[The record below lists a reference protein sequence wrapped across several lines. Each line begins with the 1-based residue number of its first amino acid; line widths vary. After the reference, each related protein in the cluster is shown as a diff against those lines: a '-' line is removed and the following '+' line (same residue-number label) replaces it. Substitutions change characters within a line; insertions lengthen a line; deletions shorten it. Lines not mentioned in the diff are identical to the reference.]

1 MMKKLIITISVL
13 IILSINLTAQV
24 NQVWLAEFNG
34 PANGADLSNSMVI
47 DLSGNAYIAG
57 ESYSASGNND
67 YITIKYDSN
76 GDTVW
81 VRYYNGPG
89 NNRDVV
95 RAITIDDAGNV
106 YVTGESYG
114 TGNYD
119 IATIKYN
126 SAGVQQ
132 WAARY
137 NGPANGADGSS
148 AIAVDAS
155 GNVYVTGYS
164 DGDASPVFRQDDYVT
179 IKYNSSGTEEWA
191 TRYDGP
197 GNFHDIP
204 NAIALDENNNVYV
217 TGGSSGSGTRYDYAT
232 IKYNS
237 AGVQQWVE
245 TYNGPANY
253 DDTANDIAVDN
264 SGNVYVTGSSDGA
277 SSDNEDFATIKY
289 NTAGSQQWLARYDG
303 GGGGDDAYAMS
314 MDGNGSL
321 YVTGESRAP
330 VSPYSYDY
338 LTVRYNVNNGDTIW
352 TARYN
357 GPASGIDLPLSVV
370 PDQSGNVFVTGYSDG
385 GGTGYD
391 YATLKYNSTG
401 AQQWLIRYNGSGN
414 GSDIANTVAV
424 DTMGNVY
431 VTGSSSGNGTANDI
445 VTIKYSQSP
454 SGVSNQS
461 SGLPENYYLA
471 QNYPNPFNPST
482 NIQFSTPVQSFVILK
497 VYDLLGNEIKTLVSE
512 EKPAGHYSIG
522 FKAEGLTN
530 GTYFYKITA
539 VDPESSSGQ
548 SFSETKKMILLK

>member
-253 DDTANDIAVDN
+253 DDTANNIAVDN

-539 VDPESSSGQ
+539 VDPESSSRQ

>member
-1 MMKKLIITISVL
+1 MIKNLLLSATVFIIVGA
-13 IILSINLTAQV
+13 NLTAQV
-24 NQVWLAEFNG
+24 NQVWIAEFNG
-34 PANGADLSNSMVI
+34 TGNGADLSNSMVI
-47 DLSGNAYIAG
+47 DQSGNSYVAG

-106 YVTGESYG
+106 YVTGESNG

-126 SAGVQQ
+126 STGVQQ

-137 NGPANGADGSS
+137 NGPANGDDGTS
-148 AIAVDAS
+148 AITVDAS

-164 DGDASPVFRQDDYVT
+164 DGDASPFFRQDDYVT
-179 IKYNSSGTEEWA
+179 IKYNSSGAEQWA
-191 TRYDGP
+191 IRYDGP

-204 NAIALDENNNVYV
+204 NALALDENNNIYV

-253 DDTANDIAVDN
+253 DDIANDIAVDN

-289 NTAGSQQWLARYDG
+289 NSAGVQQWLARYDG

-314 MDGNGSL
+314 LDGNGSL

-357 GPASGIDLPLSVV
+357 GPTSGIDLPLSVV
-370 PDQSGNVFVTGYSDG
+370 PDPSGNVYVTGYSEG
-385 GGTGYD
+385 SGTGYD
-391 YATLKYNSTG
+391 YATLKYNNAG
-401 AQQWLIRYNGSGN
+401 MQEWLIRFNGAGN
-414 GSDIANTVAV
+414 GTDIANTVAV
-424 DTMGNVY
+424 DTMGDVY

-471 QNYPNPFNPST
+471 QNYPNPFNPNT
-482 NIQFSTPVQSFVILK
+482 IISFAVPAQEFVSLK
-497 VYDLLGNEIKTLVSE
+497 VFDVLGRQVEVLINENKEPGYYEVNFDASSLPS
-512 EKPAGHYSIG
+512 
-522 FKAEGLTN
+522 
-530 GTYFYKITA
+530 GTYLYEIRAGNFI
-539 VDPESSSGQ
+539 D
-548 SFSETKKMILLK
+548 TKKMILLK

>member
-1 MMKKLIITISVL
+1 MMKKLLTTITVFFIITTNS
-13 IILSINLTAQV
+13 SAQV
-24 NQVWLAEFNG
+24 TQVWVAEFNG
-34 PANGADLSNSMVI
+34 
-47 DLSGNAYIAG
+47 
-57 ESYSASGNND
+57 SGNNAD
-67 YITIKYDSN
+67 RSYSMTIDQSGNTYVTGESFTIAGNYDFITIKYDSN

-89 NNRDVV
+89 NNRDVI
-95 RAITIDDAGNV
+95 RAITIDNGGNV

-114 TGNYD
+114 TSDYD

-132 WAARY
+132 WAAIY

-148 AIAVDAS
+148 AITVDAS
-155 GNVYVTGYS
+155 GNVYITGYS

-191 TRYDGP
+191 MRYDGP
-197 GNFHDIP
+197 GNFHDVP
-204 NAIALDENNNVYV
+204 NAIALDQNNNVYV

-253 DDTANDIAVDN
+253 DDTANDIAVDD

-277 SSDNEDFATIKY
+277 SSDNEDYATIKY
-289 NTAGSQQWLARYDG
+289 NSAGVQQWLSRYDG

-314 MDGNGSL
+314 LDETGNL
-321 YVTGESRAP
+321 YVTGDSRNP

-338 LTVRYNVNNGDTIW
+338 LTIRYSVYTGDTVW

-357 GPASGIDLPLSVV
+357 GPVSGNDFPLSIFS
-370 PDQSGNVFVTGYSDG
+370 DNSGSVYVTGYSEG
-385 GGTGYD
+385 SGTGND
-391 YATLKYNSTG
+391 YATLKYSNTG
-401 AQQWLIRYNGSGN
+401 MEEWFIRYNGSGN

-424 DTMGNVY
+424 DTVGNIY
-431 VTGSSSGNGTANDI
+431 VTGSSFGNGTANDI
-445 VTIKYSQSP
+445 VTIKYSQTP
-454 SGVSNQS
+454 SDVLG
-461 SGLPENYYLA
+461 SGSELPKAYYLFP
-471 QNYPNPFNPST
+471 NYPNPFNPST
-482 NIQFSTPVQSFVILK
+482 TISYSIPNEEFVSLK
-497 VYDLLGNEIKTLVSE
+497 VFNSLGEEIAELVNDT
-512 EKPAGHYSIG
+512 KPAGNYSVS
-522 FKAEGLTN
+522 FDASELTS
-530 GTYFYKITA
+530 GIYFYTLTA
-539 VDPESSSGQ
+539 G